1 MNNILRVLLLF
12 LVFFT
17 SCKADEPRRAEVLFI
32 GAGNKQSSN
41 QATWLSVELFKSG
54 INLTYSDTLSSLAFD
69 YLNKFDGVVLLVNEK
84 EL

>member
-12 LVFFT
+12 LVFLT
-17 SCKADEPRRAEVLFI
+17 SCRADEPRRAEVLFI

-54 INLTYSDTLSSLAFD
+54 INLMYPVPKIR
-69 YLNKFDGVVLLVNEK
+69 NKRSVARVTPF
-84 EL
+84 